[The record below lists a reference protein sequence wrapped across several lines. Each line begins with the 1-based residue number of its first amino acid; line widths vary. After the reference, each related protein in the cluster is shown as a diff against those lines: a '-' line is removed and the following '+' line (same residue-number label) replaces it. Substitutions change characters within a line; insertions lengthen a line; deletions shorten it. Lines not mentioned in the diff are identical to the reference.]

1 MVSKFALADR
11 PGLEQKLVRQ
21 QSKQSVVYMR
31 QLWDAMETDSQAKI
45 KAAGVE
51 VIPIDKAPFET
62 AMKPI
67 YDQFVTDPAL
77 KDMITEIK
85 AAK

>member
-1 MVSKFALADR
+1 MSKRVYDGFT
-11 PGLEQKLVRQ
+11 PEEQTLVR
-21 QSKQSVVYMR
+21 KLAKDSVTYMR
-31 QLWDAMETDSQAKI
+31 QLWDAMETTSQDKV

-51 VIPIDKAPFET
+51 VIPIDKAPFEA

-77 KDMITEIK
+77 KDMITTIK
-85 AAK
+85 AGK